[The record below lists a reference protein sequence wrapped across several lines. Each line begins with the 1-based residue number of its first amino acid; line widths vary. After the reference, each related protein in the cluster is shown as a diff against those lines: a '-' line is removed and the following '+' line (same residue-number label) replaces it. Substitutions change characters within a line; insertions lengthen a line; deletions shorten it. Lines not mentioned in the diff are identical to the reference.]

1 MNRQRFALLNL
12 ALLLLIVTAP
22 LTEEDHPLARFVFAA
37 MFVMIMVG
45 AVYAVGH
52 RWHARAIVAPLAVL
66 AVLSQFLELTLE
78 SRTVAIISD
87 ALGIAALL
95 SVILL
100 LVRLLFSVKTAD
112 YETINAALC
121 VYLLMG
127 ILWAVAYSMT
137 DLISPG
143 AFSYPLTPT
152 DTDTMRIGGEHT
164 IMPLYYSFVT
174 MTTLGYG
181 DVVPVGTAARILAIY
196 QAILGQVYLV
206 VIVARLVGLQVSGA
220 SGDKE

>member
-1 MNRQRFALLNL
+1 MKHQRFALLNL
-12 ALLLLIVTAP
+12 ALFSLIVSAP
-22 LTEEDHPLARFVFAA
+22 LTEGDHPFAQFVFAA
-37 MFVMIMVG
+37 MFVTIMVG
-45 AVYAVGH
+45 AVYAVGK
-52 RWHARAIVAPLAVL
+52 RWHARAIVAPLAIL
-66 AVLSQFLELTLE
+66 AALSQLLELGMD
-78 SRTVAIISD
+78 SRIVAIITD
-87 ALGIAALL
+87 ALAIAALL

-100 LVRLLFSVKTAD
+100 LVRLLFSVKKAD

-127 ILWAVAYSMT
+127 ILWAVTYSMT

-152 DTDTMRIGGEHT
+152 GSDSMRIGGEHT

-181 DVVPVGTAARILAIY
+181 DVVPIGAVARVLAIC
-196 QAILGQVYLV
+196 QAILGQIYLV
-206 VIVARLVGLQVSGA
+206 VIVARLVGLQVSG
-220 SGDKE
+220 GFNDQD